1 MKSLKIIIAVISISL
16 LSTFSLNA
24 TDKKPSKVNKELRT
38 RIVSII
44 GITIPIHL
52 NQECT
57 ATIWFVLNTKN
68 ELVILTVDSENE
80 EVKSYIKSK
89 LNYQKMNISST
100 LKGEQYTVSLKIKVQ
115 K

>member
-1 MKSLKIIIAVISISL
+1 MSI
-16 LSTFSLNA
+16 FSLNA

-57 ATIWFVLNTKN
+57 ATISFVLNTKN